1 LIKRFTDLIFQG
13 VTPTHGCS
21 EKVTINDVALAA
33 GFPSAPF
40 LWY

>member
-1 LIKRFTDLIFQG
+1 LIKRFTDLIFRESRQHMA
-13 VTPTHGCS
+13 VA
-21 EKVTINDVALAA
+21 KKITINDVALAA